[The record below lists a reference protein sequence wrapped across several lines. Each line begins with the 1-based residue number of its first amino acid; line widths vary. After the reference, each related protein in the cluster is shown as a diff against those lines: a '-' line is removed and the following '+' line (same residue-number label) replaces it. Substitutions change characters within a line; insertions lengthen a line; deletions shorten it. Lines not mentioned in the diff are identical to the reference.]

1 MHFMI
6 VFIIQAHAVLC
17 EIRIK
22 CFVIFRETH
31 AKTDRLSIAEWLVF
45 EKELTTEKESQEQLL
60 GTL

>member
-1 MHFMI
+1 MHYMI

-17 EIRIK
+17 ETGIK

-31 AKTDRLSIAEWLVF
+31 AKTDRLSVAEWLVF
-45 EKELTTEKESQEQLL
+45 EKELTTKKEFQEQLL